1 MSVQVA
7 EASRHIL
14 IYVCVLF
21 AEQQLS
27 DPHIGIGSVGT
38 HEFRAGV
45 ASDPKWP
52 KSGLRGGTVKR
63 HTFSRH
69 SLGPDYA
76 VRM

>member
-27 DPHIGIGSVGT
+27 DPHIGIGVISVGSMSAA
-38 HEFRAGV
+38 R
-45 ASDPKWP
+45 P
-52 KSGLRGGTVKR
+52 L
-63 HTFSRH
+63 
-69 SLGPDYA
+69 LLQ
-76 VRM
+76 